1 MVSLAYVLLGLAAV
15 VHVCIFWLE
24 SFAWTASRTRA
35 AFGTSPEEAEV
46 TRALAY
52 NQGFYNLFLAV
63 VVAAAIVLRIAGHTQ
78 GSVALAIAGAGSMV
92 AAAVVL
98 ATSDHS
104 KLRAAAI
111 QGAAPALGLIALAFT
126 G

>member
-1 MVSLAYVLLGLAAV
+1 MVYLAYVLLGLAAV
-15 VHVCIFWLE
+15 VHVYIFRLE
-24 SFAWTASRTRA
+24 SFAWTAPRTRA
-35 AFGTSPEEAEV
+35 AFGTSSEEAEV

-63 VVAAAIVLRIAGHTQ
+63 VLAAAIVLRITGQTQ
-78 GSVALAIAGAGSMV
+78 GSVALSIAGAGSMV
-92 AAAVVL
+92 AAALVL
-98 ATSDHS
+98 ATSDRS
-104 KLRAAAI
+104 KLRAAAV

>member
-1 MVSLAYVLLGLAAV
+1 MVYLAYVLLGLAAL
-15 VHVCIFWLE
+15 VHVYIFRLE
-24 SFAWTASRTRA
+24 SFAWTAPRTRA
-35 AFGTSPEEAEV
+35 AFGTSPEVAEV

-63 VVAAAIVLRIAGHTQ
+63 VLAASIVLRIAGQTQ
-78 GSVALAIAGAGSMV
+78 ASVALAIAGAGSMV
-92 AAAVVL
+92 AAALVL

-104 KLRAAAI
+104 KMRAAAI

-126 G
+126 A